1 MARSTAS
8 ELPETQL
15 CLVGKKCFF
24 VVTCWVWLLGMAVGY
39 GKPQRFD
46 WGRTSRDQQLLYW
59 SSVGDTELRVSEM
72 VGELKVS
79 LSRWRI
85 LAWDFIWFCY
95 KLYIYMG
102 FFNIS
107 LDVWNLGIFFGAQVP
122 FVSLMRPTENMRTP
136 ISTVTADGAQTVT
149 TDGVW
154 CLKTEFLLERCFED
168 IWCWTWWHDD
178 MIDIVLCWCWSWCCC
193 V

>member
-95 KLYIYMG
+95 KLYIYIWDFSTFPLMCG
-102 FFNIS
+102 IWAFF
-107 LDVWNLGIFFGAQVP
+107 LGHRFLLYHWCGPPKTWGRQSRLSQQMELKRSQPMEFGA
-122 FVSLMRPTENMRTP
+122 
-136 ISTVTADGAQTVT
+136 
-149 TDGVW
+149 
-154 CLKTEFLLERCFED
+154 
-168 IWCWTWWHDD
+168 
-178 MIDIVLCWCWSWCCC
+178 
-193 V
+193 